1 MRSGWKRNRRVW
13 NDGLSELGWQD
24 FERLIASLFE
34 GEGYQVEHCGTA
46 GTGQRFDGGVDLVL
60 RRAGETVLVQCK
72 HWNAGQVTHNA
83 VHELIGIVETRQAS
97 AGILVSSGEFTP
109 AARTAASSSR
119 NVSLIDGVELRE
131 RLGSTRLP
139 QAAWPGRPGQDWSRV
154 ADKALDAGM
163 FLATRGAWPRRG
175 RAARPLRDE
184 IILLLVKLAFGAVMA
199 LLLLAFIRHQAGE
212 LKESIG
218 ASIRPAAPAT
228 PRAPPPARVAVP
240 SSGRI
245 EAATVPAT
253 AERMTP
259 EQLEEEKRKN
269 AEAMEILERTTP
281 SVYD

>member
-13 NDGLSELGWQD
+13 NDGLSGLGWQD

-131 RLGSTRLP
+131 RLGATRLS
-139 QAAWPGRPGQDWSRV
+139 QAAGPGRPGQDWSRV

-218 ASIRPAAPAT
+218 ASIRPAAPAP

-240 SSGRI
+240 SGGRI
-245 EAATVPAT
+245 EAAPVPAS